1 MISNSAIKTWDYENE
16 ILKKD
21 ETVTMMQKQYED
33 RIMRMNN
40 EMQNSENKFLQ
51 SNKNLKALQ
60 KEIESYQ
67 KAYDDLKNSWEIQIK
82 EIIQQ
87 RFLLNYF

>member
-1 MISNSAIKTWDYENE
+1 
-16 ILKKD
+16 
-21 ETVTMMQKQYED
+21 
-33 RIMRMNN
+33 MRMNN

-87 RFLLNYF
+87 RFILNYF